1 MHTSL
6 FYYVQILFLAHIL
19 ANICSNLIFELP
31 SLPCISHI
39 LGLLDL
45 KYVLHITE
53 DEFRIALP
61 HRQMWHRSSVS
72 LLSYS
77 VHILL
82 STTEPCLRD
91 CQRTCRLGRDS
102 PLPPQQSVCALI
114 CWPIGPSYA
123 SWVISK
129 MNSGCSKR
137 HTMLPS
143 KSRKICF
150 STIGSSIKSWT
161 FISKARDS
169 HWRTRT
175 LFQTIFLSNPVFL
188 FHWVMSHSRLHHV
201 TGTSSSR
208 VSYCFR
214 YLLFYFFQRSG
225 ATRLQIARRL
235 SMWLLNHE

>member
-1 MHTSL
+1 MQNLCKHRQYQQDVFPCPICEVRVVYCLSS
-6 FYYVQILFLAHIL
+6 FIIWVCVSHICDAHISIYYVQILFLAHIL

-102 PLPPQQSVCALI
+102 SLPPQQSVCALI
-114 CWPIGPSYA
+114 CDPLGQLMLLESSRKWIPDAQNDIRCYRQSRGRYA
-123 SWVISK
+123 SQP
-129 MNSGCSKR
+129 SGR
-137 HTMLPS
+137 
-143 KSRKICF
+143 
-150 STIGSSIKSWT
+150 
-161 FISKARDS
+161 
-169 HWRTRT
+169 
-175 LFQTIFLSNPVFL
+175 QLSL
-188 FHWVMSHSRLHHV
+188 
-201 TGTSSSR
+201 
-208 VSYCFR
+208 
-214 YLLFYFFQRSG
+214 
-225 ATRLQIARRL
+225 
-235 SMWLLNHE
+235 

>member
-1 MHTSL
+1 MQSLCKHRQYQQDVFPCPICEGPSIPLFLFAIQRMVRRLWRSWLSLRGPLRILPSPPSLYECASVTYVMHTSL

-114 CWPIGPSYA
+114 YGASAIFPSA
-123 SWVISK
+123 A
-129 MNSGCSKR
+129 
-137 HTMLPS
+137 L
-143 KSRKICF
+143 
-150 STIGSSIKSWT
+150 TILWKSW
-161 FISKARDS
+161 R
-169 HWRTRT
+169 
-175 LFQTIFLSNPVFL
+175 
-188 FHWVMSHSRLHHV
+188 
-201 TGTSSSR
+201 
-208 VSYCFR
+208 
-214 YLLFYFFQRSG
+214 RS
-225 ATRLQIARRL
+225 
-235 SMWLLNHE
+235 